1 MQKCYLDPWFFPLP
15 SSINQKAARNQKVFN
30 ITLV

>member
-1 MQKCYLDPWFFPLP
+1 MQKRYLDPWFFPLP
-15 SSINQKAARNQKVFN
+15 SGINQKAAWNQKVFN